1 MKEEAF
7 KSACIAAG
15 LERLLTNEM
24 LWPGKRDSVSTVS
37 VTELQ
42 LIGQWARRVG
52 ERGLWL
58 VGSPDWGW
66 ILNWPAAAWRV
77 GIPRPS
83 GKCLFLFPRDGL
95 FLLAAWALGMA
106 A

>member
-52 ERGLWL
+52 ERGLWSRRFPGL
-58 VGSPDWGW
+58 GLDSQLASRGLACWD
-66 ILNWPAAAWRV
+66 PAAEWEMLV
-77 GIPRPS
+77 SFSP
-83 GKCLFLFPRDGL
+83 
-95 FLLAAWALGMA
+95 
-106 A
+106 